1 MFGELWFNGKIDY
14 VRAELIDQDKALPRI
29 PPLRGTVGIE
39 WRHNAFTMR
48 PELVMANH
56 QTRVFDNE
64 TPTSGYAIFNINAS
78 YSFVTHRVTHI
89 VSFSGYNLGD
99 TLYRNHLSFI
109 KEIAPEIGRNFR
121 LNYTLRF

>member
-1 MFGELWFNGKIDY
+1 MVNGKIDY

-29 PPLRGTVGIE
+29 PPLRGTVGVE
-39 WRHNAFTMR
+39 WRHNAFTVR
-48 PELVMANH
+48 PELVLANH

-64 TPTSGYAIFNINAS
+64 TPTAGYALFNVNAS
-78 YSFVTHRVTHI
+78 YSFVTNRVTHI
-89 VSFSGYNLGD
+89 VSFSGYNLSD

-121 LNYTLRF
+121 LNYVLRF